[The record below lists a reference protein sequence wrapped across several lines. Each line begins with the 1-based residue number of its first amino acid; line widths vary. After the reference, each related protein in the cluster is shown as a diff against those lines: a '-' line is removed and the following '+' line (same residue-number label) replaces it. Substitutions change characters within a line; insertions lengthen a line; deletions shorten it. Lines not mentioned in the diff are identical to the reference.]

1 MAPYFVPQVL
11 EPELSVVGREQL
23 ELRLQEW
30 QAQQDLS
37 KWKKTQHRLHQRN
50 LELKEELNQI
60 YQEEQRHE
68 QHHMEELRHFTKSTA
83 AAPQLD
89 QCPSPLSPV
98 ISQSL
103 PFPPIPGI
111 TCPQLQP
118 VSSVTSVPIVQ
129 PLQCSSNPVRS
140 QLQPSSAVSVVQP
153 LQSSPNLVRS
163 QVQPASPVP
172 MIVLPIL
179 PIPEQFQSY
188 TQYLEAFSFWCR
200 WHCATDPNS
209 LGLFHIY
216 QTMS

>member
-37 KWKKTQHRLHQRN
+37 KWKKTQHRLHQKN
-50 LELKEELNQI
+50 LELREELNQI

-68 QHHMEELRHFTKSTA
+68 QHHMEELQHFTKSTA

-89 QCPSPLSPV
+89 QCPSALSPD

-103 PFPPIPGI
+103 PFQPIPGV
-111 TCPQLQP
+111 TNPQLQP
-118 VSSVTSVPIVQ
+118 VSSVPIVQ
-129 PLQCSSNPVRS
+129 PPVRS
-140 QLQPSSAVSVVQP
+140 QLQPSRAVSMVQS
-153 LQSSPNLVRS
+153 LQCSPNLVRS

-188 TQYLEAFSFWCR
+188 TQYLEAFSFWYR

-209 LGLFHIY
+209 LGLIHIY
-216 QTMS
+216 QTIS